1 MKKNLARTIDEIALS
16 AGVSKATVSRVV
28 NGSAPVALDT
38 RKKVE
43 AIMKANN
50 YRPNLSARSLA
61 GGGSGM
67 IALVLDESTEEFF
80 MNAFW
85 KSVVQGFVEVCTS
98 EGFYPILLFHSEKSS
113 DRDLIA
119 TLMQGQLNSIAIF
132 GWHRDINVLEK
143 YMPENSKIVFGGK
156 QGESKRFT
164 YVGVDNIQGGALAT
178 EHLIKQGCRDILIIT
193 GDLSVVSARER
204 LTGYQRTLKKHG
216 ITADKN
222 KILLGDYTQ
231 IGAEKAIETFLQTK
245 QKFDGIFASNDIM
258 AKAVVDFLIKRDV
271 EVGKDYKIIGFDGSD
286 IATKN
291 TPTITSVAQ
300 PSRLLGESV
309 AKQLINKD
317 QISNV
322 QLSLE
327 IIQGQSTLT

>member
-1 MKKNLARTIDEIALS
+1 MKKTLARTIDEIALS

-28 NGSAPVALDT
+28 NGTARVSPDT
-38 RKKVE
+38 REKVE

-50 YRPNLSARSLA
+50 YRPNLNARSLA

-80 MNAFW
+80 LNTFW

-132 GWHRDINVLEK
+132 GWHRDIDVLEK
-143 YMPENSKIVFGGK
+143 YMPKNSKVVFGGK

-164 YVGVDNIQGGALAT
+164 YAGVDNVQGGALAT
-178 EHLIKQGCRDILIIT
+178 EHLISKGCKNILIIT

-204 LTGYQRTLKKHG
+204 LTGYERTLKKNN
-216 ITADKN
+216 IPLDKS

-231 IGAEKAIETFLQTK
+231 VGAEKAIDKFLQTK
-245 QKFDGIFASNDIM
+245 ESFDGIFASNDLM
-258 AKAVVDFLIKRDV
+258 AKSAVDFLATRNLQ
-271 EVGKDYKIIGFDGSD
+271 VGKDYKIIGFDGSD
-286 IATKN
+286 VAIRN
-291 TPTITSVAQ
+291 TPSITSIAQ
-300 PSRLLGESV
+300 PSRLLGETV
-309 AKQLINKD
+309 ARQLIKKD
-317 QISNV
+317 QIRNI
-322 QLSLE
+322 QLPLE
-327 IIQGQSTLT
+327 IIQGQTT